1 MLRYL
6 RRTTR
11 KMVLAKMARPFT
23 TTRSL
28 ESLQPRKEP
37 RHGHGRRIAAGS
49 QEVGRDTG
57 AQGQRQAFGDPRGR
71 RVPVACREN
80 VLLAGGWGCTLRSPT
95 PGSDQPL
102 LVAATLAEARYQQ
115 NLAGAV
121 VAARGSRGRVRV
133 HYRRYVDHPGRQEN
147 AEHLQY
153 GQPSAAAA
161 QRTPLRQE
169 QTRPQELPQLHDRP
183 LDHAVGHP
191 DSLLQAV
198 SHARVLQADWLET
211 PHHSRGGSRSDSRTA
226 ATGRGKSDCAGRY
239 GVRLRSGPRRLQGS
253 RLPVD
258 FSLQPR
264 VAFWLAR
271 KGSGPRCVRS

>member
-1 MLRYL
+1 
-6 RRTTR
+6 
-11 KMVLAKMARPFT
+11 MARPFT

-80 VLLAGGWGCTLRSPT
+80 VLLA
-95 PGSDQPL
+95 
-102 LVAATLAEARYQQ
+102 A
-115 NLAGAV
+115 AGAV
-121 VAARGSRGRVRV
+121 RCEARHRAQISRFLSRPRWRKLDINKTLRGQLLQLEVREGV
-133 HYRRYVDHPGRQEN
+133 FVYIIDATLITQAGKKTQNTFSTGNRQRRPRK
-147 AEHLQY
+147 
-153 GQPSAAAA
+153 
-161 QRTPLRQE
+161 RTPLRQE

-211 PHHSRGGSRSDSRTA
+211 PHHSRGGSDLIRELPLPEGAKVIVLGDTAYDSEAVRDA
-226 ATGRGKSDCAGRY
+226 CRDRGYRWIFPATPS
-239 GVRLRSGPRRLQGS
+239 
-253 RLPVD
+253 
-258 FSLQPR
+258 
-264 VAFWLAR
+264 AFWLAR

>member
-6 RRTTR
+6 RRTAR
-11 KMVLAKMARPFT
+11 NLVLAKMARPFT

-49 QEVGRDTG
+49 QEMGRDTG

-115 NLAGAV
+115 NLAGPV
-121 VAARGSRGRVRV
+121 VAAGGSRGRVRV
-133 HYRRYVDHPGRQEN
+133 HHRRHVDHPGRQEN
-147 AEHLQY
+147 ART
-153 GQPSAAAA
+153 PSARATVSGGRAKDAATA
-161 QRTPLRQE
+161 RTN
-169 QTRPQELPQLHDRP
+169 
-183 LDHAVGHP
+183 
-191 DSLLQAV
+191 
-198 SHARVLQADWLET
+198 T
-211 PHHSRGGSRSDSRTA
+211 PARTA
-226 ATGRGKSDCAGRY
+226 TA
-239 GVRLRSGPRRLQGS
+239 S
-253 RLPVD
+253 RQA
-258 FSLQPR
+258 S
-264 VAFWLAR
+264 
-271 KGSGPRCVRS
+271 